1 MPRYICL
8 FFTSVNLFWWRRGVL
23 LVFSLGILLCC
34 VCVCAYIKVYI
45 QMYVGF
51 FSFIYLF
58 PATEP
63 TVGPRCVARKQ
74 CPMATAEAHAST
86 RTFLWKKQDKP
97 VQCKSEFTMPACF
110 FYSSPVL
117 LCHHIILNTFWRHL
131 SSLDLVAF
139 HCSNTN
145 NY

>member
-1 MPRYICL
+1 MKEGCPSGFLIGD
-8 FFTSVNLFWWRRGVL
+8 SVVL
-23 LVFSLGILLCC
+23 C

-86 RTFLWKKQDKP
+86 RTFL
-97 VQCKSEFTMPACF
+97 
-110 FYSSPVL
+110 
-117 LCHHIILNTFWRHL
+117 
-131 SSLDLVAF
+131 
-139 HCSNTN
+139 
-145 NY
+145 